1 MGGRASLLEIMNLE
15 LSHEAI
21 PDVVLLKEDA
31 RFIFMGDFIRAHDTL
46 VNSGMKVM
54 SKHLGIC

>member
-21 PDVVLLKEDA
+21 PDAVLSKEDA
-31 RFIFMGDFIRAHDTL
+31 RFISMDEFTPTHDTL